1 MSVSPSTE
9 PVPEA
14 TENVVTAPV
23 SESGGTSAPE
33 SSAEKGMT
41 PLMQQYVDI
50 KAKYPEAIL
59 LFRCGD
65 FYETFFEDAVV
76 AAKELSIVLTARGRA
91 KGEPVPLAGVPYHS
105 AMNYISRL
113 VNKGF
118 TVAICEQ
125 LEDPKLAKGLVKR
138 DVVRVMTPG
147 TLSDPQLLD
156 ETSNNFLVAFGR
168 RQGKFTLAAVE
179 ISTGEFLVTSGDQA
193 EEHLLPEE
201 FFRLRPREILALE
214 TSEDAAVTAGPVAVP
229 PWQALKA
236 AVHQRKISEKDA
248 IEALATLFP
257 SEHRARFLTLPPLES
272 RVLGILSEYLL
283 DTQKCSLAHLRFP
296 QPYRLG
302 DGMVLDEATLRNLEL
317 LPDGRGQ
324 ALGGTLFEA
333 MNQTRTSMGARLLK
347 RWLTKP
353 LIQLAPIRER
363 QERVAAMVA
372 DGMLLGDLRGLL
384 DRLPDFE
391 RLMSKMALGGRSPR
405 DLRALGVAL
414 DRLPIIRQRLA
425 GTPLEPLAAA
435 LQVPPELASEIL
447 RSLKEELPPTMA
459 DGGFIADGIDAGL
472 DELRGLQ
479 RDGDRWLTAF
489 EERER
494 QESGIKTLRVRK
506 NSVFGYF
513 IEISKGLADK
523 APAHYVRKQTLTTGE
538 RYITAELKEYET
550 KVFSANEKS
559 IALEKQLFETLF
571 SRMQPHIPAIQTA
584 GGALS
589 EIDCLASLAQMARDR
604 GYVRPELTEDLT
616 LHIRGGRHPVV
627 EAFLGSGEFVPNE
640 TELDASRLQA
650 IITGP
655 NMAGKSTYLRQ
666 NALIVL
672 LAQIGSF
679 VPAAEARI
687 GVVDRIF
694 TRVGAADNLIRGQST
709 FMVEMMETSSIL
721 RHATA
726 RSFLIID
733 EIGRG
738 TSTFDGLSLAWAI
751 LEYITERIRARTL
764 FATHYHE
771 LTDLPTVRPTLFN
784 LNVAV
789 AHDEKSGNMVFLHQI
804 QKGAANRSYGIE
816 VARLAGLPAPLLDRA
831 REILFEL
838 EKTEEEEVGRMTRTL
853 KTSEKAPLQ
862 LSLFAPE
869 HELIEAVRNINLD
882 HTTPLEALNLLARLK
897 AMTDA

>member
-1 MSVSPSTE
+1 MSVSPSIE
-9 PVPEA
+9 PQVPEA
-14 TENVVTAPV
+14 TAVT
-23 SESGGTSAPE
+23 SEAAVPPAAESA
-33 SSAEKGMT
+33 AEKGMT

-65 FYETFFEDAVV
+65 FYETFFEDAVI

-156 ETSNNFLVAFGR
+156 ETSNNYLVAFGR
-168 RQGKFTLAAVE
+168 RSGKFTLAAVE

-201 FFRLRPREILALE
+201 FFRLRPREILSLE
-214 TSEDAAVTAGPVAVP
+214 TPEEAETAPGGTAAAAA

-236 AVHQRKISEKDA
+236 ALHRRRISEKDA
-248 IEALATLFP
+248 VEALATLFP
-257 SEHRARFLTLPPLES
+257 GEHRARFLSLPPLEA
-272 RVLGILSEYLL
+272 RVLGVLAEYLL
-283 DTQKCSLAHLRFP
+283 DTQKCSLGHLRFP

-317 LPDGRGQ
+317 LPDARGQ
-324 ALGGTLFEA
+324 ALGGTLFDVL
-333 MNQTRTSMGARLLK
+333 NQTRTSMGARLLK

-353 LIQLAPIRER
+353 LIQLGPIRER
-363 QERVAAMVA
+363 QERVAALVG

-384 DRLPDFE
+384 DRMPDFE

-414 DRLPIIRQRLA
+414 DRLPAIRQRLA

-435 LQVPPELASEIL
+435 LQVPPEPAAEIL
-447 RSLKEELPPTMA
+447 RSLRDDLPPTMA

-550 KVFSANEKS
+550 KVFSANEKA
-559 IALEKQLFETLF
+559 IALEKQLFEALF
-571 SRMQPHIPAIQTA
+571 ARMQPHIPAIQTA

-604 GYVRPELTEDLT
+604 GYVRPELTDDLT
-616 LHIRGGRHPVV
+616 LYIRGGRHPVV
-627 EAFLGSGEFVPNE
+627 ESFLGSGEFVPNE
-640 TELDASRLQA
+640 TELDETRLQA

-679 VPAAEARI
+679 VPAAEAKI

-789 AHDEKSGNMVFLHQI
+789 AHDEKSGNMVFLHRI

-816 VARLAGLPAPLLDRA
+816 VARLAGLPMPLLDRA

-853 KTSEKAPLQ
+853 QPREKAPLQ

-869 HELIEAVRNINLD
+869 HELIETIRNISIEQ
-882 HTTPLEALNLLARLK
+882 TTPLEALNLLAKLK
-897 AMTDA
+897 GMADA